1 MRAGQGRV
9 RIREGGFSLVELII
23 GVTLIF
29 IVSGIAFQA
38 YRGYLDTSRD
48 SALRH
53 KAEELRLFQGN
64 YRVDNGTYLAG
75 DYVPGGVNDFVAA
88 GYRPQNDRSGIS
100 LEVEAGAC
108 GTIADCYKVTAENAE
123 GRRYIWDNGAESWE
137 N

>member
-1 MRAGQGRV
+1 MIAAEIRV
-9 RIREGGFSLVELII
+9 RTRAGGFSLVEMMIT
-23 GVTLIF
+23 VTLIF

-38 YRGYLDTSRD
+38 YQGYLDTSRD
-48 SALRH
+48 SALRQ
-53 KAEELRLFQGN
+53 KAEEFRMFQGN
-64 YRVDNGTYLAG
+64 FRVDNGTYLAG
-75 DYVPGGVNDFVAA
+75 EYVPGGVNDFVAA

-123 GRRYIWDNGAESWE
+123 GRRFIWDNGAESWE